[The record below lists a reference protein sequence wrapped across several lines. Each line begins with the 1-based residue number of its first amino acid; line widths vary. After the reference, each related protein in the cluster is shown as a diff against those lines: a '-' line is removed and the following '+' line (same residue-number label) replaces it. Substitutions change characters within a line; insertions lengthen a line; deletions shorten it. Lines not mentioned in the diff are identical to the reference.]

1 MDGRYLDTVISHVPL
16 HISRLTDVIIYLL
29 DLKVGLQHLGET
41 KWLYKTLYKKS
52 KTLITLKKKTL
63 KQ

>member
-16 HISRLTDVIIYLL
+16 HISRLTDVIIYLS

-52 KTLITLKKKTL
+52 KTLIT
-63 KQ
+63 